1 MVMGDMEM
9 STDLL
14 VIGGGPGGYGAA
26 FRAADLGLDVIL
38 VDPRP
43 GLGGLCLH
51 AGCIPAKSLLHLAE
65 LIQDAEGANRM
76 GLGFDAPRI
85 DLTAMRAWQR
95 QVIDTMTD
103 GLMTLAKQRGVLFLQ
118 GKARFAGASKARLE
132 GAEISAIRFK
142 NAIIAT
148 GSRPL
153 MLTGSPLVAGSRII
167 DSAAALTLAEIPKT
181 LLVVGGGYVGLE
193 IGSIYAALG
202 SKVTLLEQRDRLLT
216 GVDPELVAPLQQS
229 LTDRFAEILFGVRVE
244 DAAEDDDGVTI
255 RFGQDGRNEQRRGEK
270 ALITIGRVPNSDDLG
285 LDHTGVTLDSRGFI
299 TIDQRQRTADE
310 RIFAVGDAAG
320 GAMLAHKATRQGRVA
335 AEVIAGKNSGF
346 DVRALPAVIYT
357 DPQIAWCGLTEE
369 QAKVEN
375 IPYSVRKF
383 PWKFSGRARTLAL
396 AAGLTKLLVDP
407 GDGRILG
414 AGFVGRHAEGLIGEA
429 ALAIEMGALAED
441 LALTLHP
448 YPSLSETEGEA
459 AEIFLGSP
467 VHIMPEPSKK

>member
-38 VDPRP
+38 VDQRP

-65 LIQDAEGANRM
+65 LIEDADRAKMM
-76 GLGFDAPRI
+76 GIAFGKPQI
-85 DLTAMRAWQR
+85 DLAALRAWQR
-95 QVIDTMTD
+95 QVIDTITE
-103 GLMTLAKQRGVLFLQ
+103 GLMTLAKKRGVLILQ

-132 GAEISAIRFK
+132 GAEISAIRYK

-153 MLTGSPLVAGSRII
+153 MLPGSSLSAGSRII

-181 LLVVGGGYVGLE
+181 LLVAGGGYVGLE

-202 SKVTLLEQRDRLLT
+202 SKVTLLEQGDRLLT
-216 GVDPELVAPLQQS
+216 GVDAELVAPLQQS

-244 DAAEDDDGVTI
+244 DAVEDENGVTI
-255 RFGQDGRNEQRRGEK
+255 RFRQDDRTEQRRGEK

-285 LDHTGVTLDSRGFI
+285 LEHTGVTRDSRGFI
-299 TIDQRQRTADE
+299 TIDERQRTADE
-310 RIFAVGDAAG
+310 RIFAAGDVAG

-357 DPQIAWCGLTEE
+357 DPQIARCGLTEDE
-369 QAKVEN
+369 AKKKG
-375 IPYSVRKF
+375 IPHTVRKF
-383 PWKFSGRARTLAL
+383 PWKFSGRAQTLGL
-396 AAGLTKLLVDP
+396 TAGLTKLLVDP

-414 AGFVGRHAEGLIGEA
+414 AGIVGRHAEGLIGEA

-467 VHIMPEPSKK
+467 VHIMPDTSG